1 MLFVIAKLALW
12 SRPSVVLRDFRM
24 SVTRQM
30 ARTTKRSNSTHFD
43 CPESSLRPLSQ
54 AGSLIYFAFED
65 LYLNAFL
72 IPTLPPES

>member
-30 ARTTKRSNSTHFD
+30 ALLSDQIQRILMVQNRLYVHCLKLALLSTS
-43 CPESSLRPLSQ
+43 PSR
-54 AGSLIYFAFED
+54 IY
-65 LYLNAFL
+65 
-72 IPTLPPES
+72 I

>member
-24 SVTRQM
+24 SVTR
-30 ARTTKRSNSTHFD
+30 RTTKRSNSTHFD

-65 LYLNAFL
+65 LYLNVFL
-72 IPTLPPES
+72 IPTLRPES